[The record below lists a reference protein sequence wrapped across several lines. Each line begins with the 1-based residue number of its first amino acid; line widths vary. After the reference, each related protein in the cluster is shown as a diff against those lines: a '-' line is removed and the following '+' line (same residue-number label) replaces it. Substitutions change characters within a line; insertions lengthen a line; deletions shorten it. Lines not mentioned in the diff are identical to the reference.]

1 MRRVGMGSTKA
12 EQKSDAKVKLEKEVK
27 DLSTANKKLE
37 AEVKKLN
44 KANAELSKEV
54 ESLQAEL
61 EKAVAEPVQE

>member
-1 MRRVGMGSTKA
+1 MRRVGMGNNKT
-12 EQKSDAKVKLEKEVK
+12 EQTDEAKLEKEVK
-27 DLSTANKKLE
+27 DLGAANKKLE

>member
-12 EQKSDAKVKLEKEVK
+12 EQKNDAKLEKEVK
-27 DLSTANKKLE
+27 NLSTANKKLE

>member
-1 MRRVGMGSTKA
+1 MRRVGMGSNKT
-12 EQKSDAKVKLEKEVK
+12 EQTDETKLEKEVK

-37 AEVKKLN
+37 SEVKKLN

-61 EKAVAEPVQE
+61 EKAGAEPVKE